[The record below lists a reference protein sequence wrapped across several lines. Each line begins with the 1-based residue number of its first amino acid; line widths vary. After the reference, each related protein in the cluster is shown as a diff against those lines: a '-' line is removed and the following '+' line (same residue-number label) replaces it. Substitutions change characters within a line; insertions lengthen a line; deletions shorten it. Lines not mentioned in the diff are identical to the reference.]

1 MIKLLILINFLVIA
15 GCSSININKLNKDNL
30 LDSFKNSKNYQIYKN
45 SNSPVM
51 TVIKSYR
58 VKELNIIITVHDS
71 GEAKAFEEYIE
82 QNTNLTIFY
91 INNPIPVN

>member
-1 MIKLLILINFLVIA
+1 VIKLLILINFVVIA
-15 GCSSININKLNKDNL
+15 GCSSINTNKLNKDNL
-30 LDSFKNSKNYQIYKN
+30 LDNFKNSKNYQIYKS

-58 VKELNIIITVHDS
+58 VKEFDIIITVHDS

-82 QNTNLTIFY
+82 LNTNLTIYY

>member
-1 MIKLLILINFLVIA
+1 MIKLLILINFVVIA
-15 GCSSININKLNKDNL
+15 GCSSINTNKLNKDNL
-30 LDSFKNSKNYQIYKN
+30 LDSFKNSKNYQIYKS

-58 VKELNIIITVHDS
+58 VKELNIIITVYDS

-91 INNPIPVN
+91 KNNPIPVN